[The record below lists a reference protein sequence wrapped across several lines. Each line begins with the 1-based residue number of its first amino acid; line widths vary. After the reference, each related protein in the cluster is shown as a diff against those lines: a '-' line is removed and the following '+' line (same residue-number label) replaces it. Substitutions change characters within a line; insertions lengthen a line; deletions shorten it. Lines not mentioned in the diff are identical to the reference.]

1 MWPHWNARMS
11 FPTDMNFT
19 PILKIWMRYR
29 IIENIEE
36 TDALLNGK
44 KLTFRVSRWIPYFS

>member
-1 MWPHWNARMS
+1 MS
-11 FPTDMNFT
+11 FPIDMNFT
-19 PILKIWMRYR
+19 PILKIRMCYR

-44 KLTFRVSRWIPYFS
+44 KLTFRVSG